1 MTHEQILTEFKHRV
15 RFYMPDGTRGG
26 SPGSGSCLIAFG
38 ERNVKALEESG
49 LTGFPVVERPRWRT
63 PSACRVI
70 ATIQS
75 SRR

>member
-49 LTGFPVVERPRWRT
+49 LTGFLMKRNCEWKN
-63 PSACRVI
+63 I
-70 ATIQS
+70 
-75 SRR
+75 